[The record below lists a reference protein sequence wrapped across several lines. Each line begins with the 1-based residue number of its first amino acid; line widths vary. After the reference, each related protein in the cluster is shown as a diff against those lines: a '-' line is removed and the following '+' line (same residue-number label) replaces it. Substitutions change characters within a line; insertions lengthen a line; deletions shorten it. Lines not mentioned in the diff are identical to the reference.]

1 MSKFARLDRLP
12 PYVFATVNELKM
24 EARREGKDIID
35 LGMGNPDL
43 GTPQHIVD
51 KLIEATN
58 KPHNHRYS
66 ASMGITK
73 LREAISS
80 WYERKFSVD
89 IDPDTETI
97 VVFLTN
103 SVHPEDKGDI
113 VSMRSRVANV
123 VAGSILKK

>member
-24 EARREGKDIID
+24 EARRAGKDIID

-51 KLIEATN
+51 KLIEAVS
-58 KPHNHRYS
+58 KSHNHRYS

-73 LREAISS
+73 LREAISN
-80 WYERKFSVD
+80 WYQRKFNVD
-89 IDPDTETI
+89 IDPDTVPSLPLASKRDCRI
-97 VVFLTN
+97 
-103 SVHPEDKGDI
+103 
-113 VSMRSRVANV
+113 
-123 VAGSILKK
+123 